1 MQYLATP
8 SQLAQILRSARKRSG
23 LTQAQAAARA
33 GISQS
38 RLSVLESEPGSL
50 TLDQLMAITA
60 VYGLRIAIEDSVAG
74 EPTAEW

>member
-50 TLDQLMAITA
+50 TFEQLMAMTA
-60 VYGLRIAIEDSVAG
+60 AYGLRIAIEDGVAG